1 MKKLLSMLLL
11 VAFSASTYAGGA
23 MSGSHSGHSM
33 SSAKHSSGVHFYGRL
48 YVGYDDRQA
57 GSGAADVESL
67 EDGGGK
73 SRLGLKMTETLAN
86 GLQLVGHLEYKF
98 DPVDGTQNDGQSC
111 TSVSEATSCR
121 TFNLHV
127 GNLGLKTGLGYIGV
141 GTYESPYKTMGKYDN
156 DMDTALAL
164 NVHGGTSRGGF
175 GQDGTMEGMLAYHA
189 VMGPAEIS
197 YMVSVNDARSNDN
210 TNTDQ
215 GDYALGIQ
223 LKDMFMAG
231 LTIGYARTHDQANSG
246 SGESNDKFFAS
257 MKVMPN
263 AGVFVTHEDL
273 NVVNTYKASSASNGD
288 ITTLGTHYSMGS
300 TDLQI
305 AYAKGDSDGAATEDY
320 KTLGI
325 SARMNLSKTSD
336 ITFGYI
342 KQDFDS
348 TGTDITTRGI
358 GLTHKF

>member
-1 MKKLLSMLLL
+1 MLLL

-246 SGESNDKFFAS
+246 PDRKSH
-257 MKVMPN
+257 V
-263 AGVFVTHEDL
+263 
-273 NVVNTYKASSASNGD
+273 
-288 ITTLGTHYSMGS
+288 
-300 TDLQI
+300 
-305 AYAKGDSDGAATEDY
+305 
-320 KTLGI
+320 
-325 SARMNLSKTSD
+325 
-336 ITFGYI
+336 
-342 KQDFDS
+342 
-348 TGTDITTRGI
+348 
-358 GLTHKF
+358 